1 MIKENENRW
10 EATQEQKEKFIPI
23 LQEFITKG
31 LKNPETKEYIDFYN
45 QGISPYQLKS
55 ILEDDLGFEDNGYD
69 SNGWESD
76 FWITMSKDGIDFMI
90 AGTGMTFEMVFRLA

>member
-1 MIKENENRW
+1 MKESRW
-10 EATQEQKEKFIPI
+10 EATQKQKEIFIPV
-23 LQEFITKG
+23 LHEFIYKA
-31 LKNPETKEYIDFYN
+31 LKNPHTKEYIDFYN

-55 ILEDDLGFEDNGYD
+55 ILEDDLGFENNGFD
-69 SNGWESD
+69 SNGWGFD